1 MSARHWQ
8 LYGLDIENPDSLRF
22 SVLWRQILVVTK
34 WPAKFQAFIMWL
46 AVATQVVL
54 DAGKYLE

>member
-8 LYGLDIENPDSLRF
+8 LYGLDIENPDSLRI